1 MVQFHEHII
10 TELLDDPQNGSGLV
24 VLSSGLSLPR
34 LIAALLLLHTPSQGT
49 LLILSPHQPFFKSQL
64 LHHFHPNPIPEIS
77 ADLPSHH
84 RHSLYTSSNVFF
96 ITPRILIVDLLTSKL
111 PTSQIAGIIIPTVH
125 SLTETSTEAFIVR
138 IFRSLNK
145 TAFVRAFSDKPHS
158 MVSGFAKA
166 ERIMKCLYLRK
177 MHLWPRFHV
186 DVSQELERQPPEVV
200 DIRVPMTKHM
210 VGIQKAIIEVMDAC
224 LKEMRKTNKVD
235 VEDLTVE
242 NGLFKSF
249 DEIVRRQL
257 DPIWH
262 TLGKK
267 TKQLVSD
274 LKTLRKLL
282 DYLVRYDAVTYL
294 KYLDTLRVSENFR
307 SVWIFAESSY
317 KIFEYSKKRVYR
329 FVTSDGVKLSDKSKS
344 SKGKKRKLKGDDDNE
359 QVGGTSTSTSSRIVL
374 DEVLEEAP
382 KWKVLREVLEEIE
395 EERRQASS
403 REELLVEGDDDYS
416 GIVLVACKDE
426 RSCMQLEDFIT
437 NGPQKVMREE
447 WENYLLGKG
456 ELRDLHTRY
465 KKKSKNPKGFGVLDG
480 VVHVAPPQNA
490 EASSVNKQEHDAL
503 LAAAAEIRKRAK
515 KDDAVGDDPQL
526 LVSGRGHGKGRG
538 KGKVVPSKSPQN
550 AEAGR
555 INNQE
560 HDVLLASS
568 SEIQRKAEKD
578 DDVGADPPLLVSG
591 KGRGKGRGKVR
602 TKNSLAKVKCLGT
615 KASTN
620 DKKEVI
626 PDDLVILDSED
637 EGQEYELNQVVTADS
652 TEPTCQIDPVD
663 EGVLRKHTGV
673 ADSTGT
679 INAKPLPPVHFYALE
694 SGQPILDIL
703 RPSIIIVYHPDMTFV
718 REIEVHKAENPS
730 KKLKV
735 YFIFYEDSSEVQKF
749 EASIRR
755 ENGAFESLIRQ
766 KSLMMIPVDQDGNCL
781 GLNSSQ
787 EPQALSSQNS
797 LTRKAGGRKVAE
809 KEMQVIVD
817 MREFM
822 SSLPNVLHQ
831 KGMRI
836 IPVTLEVGDYIL
848 SPLICV
854 ERKSIQD
861 LFMSFTS
868 GRLYHQVETMVRY
881 YRIPVLLIEF
891 SQDKSFSFQSASDIG
906 DDVTP
911 NSIISKLSLL
921 VLHFPRLRIIW
932 SRSLHATADIFATL
946 KANQDEPD
954 ESKATR
960 VGVPSEDGI
969 VEDDV
974 RAENYNTSAVEFL
987 RRLPGVTDSNYRA
1000 IMDGCK
1006 SLAELALMP
1015 VEKLAELMGGQKAAR
1030 ILRDFLDAKNT
1041 RQVELPSDSV
1051 DQVGRVAGQFAKP
1064 RSEPFE
1070 VRDGV
1075 KLPSYQRNNV
1085 NGDAFDEKSKR
1096 PDPQRLLRA
1105 YLQSVGTLNLLRA
1118 FAIGGCA
1125 AMQRVSD
1132 WNLDFVEH
1140 SEQGNRYMEFAER
1153 VEEAIGFLSAAGATG
1168 DNPMDPKELV
1178 KLCEVLNPHNKPG
1191 RQTIIS
1197 RMGAQIP
1204 HYQSCASCRVFRY
1217 MGQLDNI
1224 LVEE

>member
-1 MVQFHEHII
+1 
-10 TELLDDPQNGSGLV
+10 
-24 VLSSGLSLPR
+24 
-34 LIAALLLLHTPSQGT
+34 
-49 LLILSPHQPFFKSQL
+49 
-64 LHHFHPNPIPEIS
+64 
-77 ADLPSHH
+77 
-84 RHSLYTSSNVFF
+84 
-96 ITPRILIVDLLTSKL
+96 
-111 PTSQIAGIIIPTVH
+111 
-125 SLTETSTEAFIVR
+125 
-138 IFRSLNK
+138 
-145 TAFVRAFSDKPHS
+145 
-158 MVSGFAKA
+158 
-166 ERIMKCLYLRK
+166 
-177 MHLWPRFHV
+177 
-186 DVSQELERQPPEVV
+186 
-200 DIRVPMTKHM
+200 MTKHM

-294 KYLDTLRVSENFR
+294 KYLDTLRVSESFR

-317 KIFEYSKKRVYR
+317 KIFEYAKKRVYR
-329 FVTSDGVKLSDKSKS
+329 FVTSGGVNLSDQSKS
-344 SKGKKRKLKGDDDNE
+344 SKGKKRKLKGDDAKE
-359 QVGGTSTSTSSRIVL
+359 QAVGGNSSTSVVL
-374 DEVLEEAP
+374 EEVLEEAP

-395 EERRQASS
+395 EDRQTHVSS
-403 REELLVEGDDDYS
+403 IEDLLVEDDEEYS

-426 RSCMQLEDFIT
+426 RSCMQLEDVIN
-437 NGPQKVMREE
+437 NGPQKVMRAE

-465 KKKSKNPKGFGVLDG
+465 KKKPKKAKGFGVLDG
-480 VVHVAPPQNA
+480 VVHTTAPQNT
-490 EASSVNKQEHDAL
+490 EASSINKQEHDAL
-503 LAAAAEIRKRAK
+503 LAAASAIRNRAK
-515 KDDAVGDDPQL
+515 KEDAVGDDPHL
-526 LVSGRGHGKGRG
+526 IVNGRGRG
-538 KGKVVPSKSPQN
+538 KGKGKMVPTRSPQN
-550 AEAGR
+550 AETSS
-555 INNQE
+555 INKQE
-560 HDVLLASS
+560 HDVPLASAS
-568 SEIQRKAEKD
+568 VVKNQTEKD
-578 DDVGADPPLLVSG
+578 IAVRDDHRRLVG
-591 KGRGKGRGKVR
+591 KGRRKGKGKVGSQKGPTNVMNLGK
-602 TKNSLAKVKCLGT
+602 
-615 KASTN
+615 KADGN
-620 DKKEVI
+620 DKNEEINHTCVI
-626 PDDLVILDSED
+626 SDSENEGEAD
-637 EGQEYELNQVVTADS
+637 EIHRAVTADS
-652 TEPTCQIDPVD
+652 GAAAFQGEPVD
-663 EGVLRKHTGV
+663 GGVLRKHTGQL
-673 ADSTGT
+673 DSTGSR
-679 INAKPLPPVHFYALE
+679 NAKPLPPVHFYALE

-703 RPSIIIVYHPDMTFV
+703 RPSTIIVYHPDMSFV

-730 KKLKV
+730 KRLKV
-735 YFIFYEDSSEVQKF
+735 YFLFYDDSSEGQKF

-781 GLNSSQ
+781 GLNASQ
-787 EPQALSSQNS
+787 EPEVSSQNS
-797 LTRKAGGRKVAE
+797 VTRKAGGRREVE
-809 KEMQVIVD
+809 KQVQVIVD

-868 GRLYHQVETMVRY
+868 GRLYNQVETMVRY

-891 SQDKSFSFQSASDIG
+891 SQDKSFSFQSATDIG

-932 SRSLHATADIFATL
+932 SRSLHATAEIFATL

-954 ESKATR
+954 ETKATR

-969 VEDDV
+969 IEDDV

-1015 VEKLAELMGGQKAAR
+1015 VERLGELMGGQKAAR
-1030 ILRDFLDAKNT
+1030 TLREFLDAKYPT
-1041 RQVELPSDSV
+1041 
-1051 DQVGRVAGQFAKP
+1051 
-1064 RSEPFE
+1064 
-1070 VRDGV
+1070 
-1075 KLPSYQRNNV
+1075 
-1085 NGDAFDEKSKR
+1085 
-1096 PDPQRLLRA
+1096 LL
-1105 YLQSVGTLNLLRA
+1105 
-1118 FAIGGCA
+1118 
-1125 AMQRVSD
+1125 
-1132 WNLDFVEH
+1132 
-1140 SEQGNRYMEFAER
+1140 
-1153 VEEAIGFLSAAGATG
+1153 
-1168 DNPMDPKELV
+1168 
-1178 KLCEVLNPHNKPG
+1178 
-1191 RQTIIS
+1191 
-1197 RMGAQIP
+1197 
-1204 HYQSCASCRVFRY
+1204 
-1217 MGQLDNI
+1217 
-1224 LVEE
+1224 